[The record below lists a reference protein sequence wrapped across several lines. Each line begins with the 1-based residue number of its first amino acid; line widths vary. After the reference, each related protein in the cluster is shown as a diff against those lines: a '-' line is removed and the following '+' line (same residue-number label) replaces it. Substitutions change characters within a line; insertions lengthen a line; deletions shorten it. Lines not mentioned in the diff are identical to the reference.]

1 VNLTGAASNAR
12 RDAVDPGAV
21 TLTAFAAQHSL
32 GLTRFAYVLT
42 GDRQLAEDLVQD
54 CFLAL
59 HRRFGETLPIEAPV
73 AYARRVIANGQASR
87 MRRMASTETITDTVP
102 DAGVDASDLSEQDA
116 AWRMLATLPTR
127 QRAVLVLRYYSDL
140 TDDEIARTLGCR
152 VGTVRSLAAR
162 AFAVLRTHPMLA
174 ADVEGSQ
181 T

>member
-1 VNLTGAASNAR
+1 M
-12 RDAVDPGAV
+12 DAGGG
-21 TLTAFAAQHSL
+21 TLTAFAAQHSV

-54 CFLAL
+54 CLLAM

-73 AYARRVIANGQASR
+73 AYARKVIANGQASR
-87 MRRMASTETITDTVP
+87 MRRRASTETITDTLP
-102 DAGVDASDLSEQDA
+102 DVGVDAADGTDEDA
-116 AWRMLATLPTR
+116 TWRMLATLPAR
-127 QRAVLVLRYYSDL
+127 QRAVLVLRYYVDL
-140 TDDEIARTLGCR
+140 PDDEIARTLDCR

-181 T
+181 A